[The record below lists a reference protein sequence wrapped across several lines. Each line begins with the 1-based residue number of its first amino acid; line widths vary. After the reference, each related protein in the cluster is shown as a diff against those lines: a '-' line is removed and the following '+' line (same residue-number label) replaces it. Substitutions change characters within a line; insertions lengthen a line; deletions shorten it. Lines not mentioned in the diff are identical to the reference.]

1 MDKPMLTPEL
11 IPKKEPM
18 IRVGLI
24 LPEDNIKSIQFSFSD
39 FQCFEIVPED
49 RHLPSFKNTASLNV
63 NIVEGKLV
71 IPEIDFCDA
80 SLKIIPSTS
89 TEYPFITVDGIP
101 AGRGF
106 HWEKKISA
114 SYWGIL
120 ELTIFDGQMMAV
132 NELPLE
138 QYLKCVSTSEMS
150 AKCPPEF
157 LKAQTIVA
165 RSWLLANIEQ
175 KHRNLGVD
183 ICNDDCCQRYQGM
196 AHCTDASIKSA
207 DVTSGQVIMFDEK
220 ICDARYSKSCGGITE
235 NFDNVWEGKS
245 IPYLVSVVD
254 NDAKGT
260 AFCSPEIV
268 LEGSLKNYIGNV
280 DEKGQYFRWEFEA
293 TQGELIQS
301 LKNKQNVTATEIV
314 QLIPEIIGYSGRIIV
329 LRIEYKDFQ
338 NNLQSIEIHSEYEIR
353 DIISP
358 SFLFSSAFTIQKNE
372 KGNFI
377 LHGKGWGHG
386 VGLCQIGALGMA
398 ISGKSS
404 EEILDHYYSVSKLQR
419 IYSS

>member
-1 MDKPMLTPEL
+1 MLTPGL
-11 IPKKEPM
+11 IPNKEPM
-18 IRVGLI
+18 IRVGII
-24 LPEDNIKSIQFSFSD
+24 LPEDDIISLHISFSD
-39 FQCFEIVPED
+39 AQCYEIETSD
-49 RHLPSFKNTASLNV
+49 HLYPTCKNTDQLSFNLVDGN
-63 NIVEGKLV
+63 LV
-71 IPEIDFCDA
+71 IPELKIEDTII
-80 SLKIIPSTS
+80 KIIPFIPDENPST
-89 TEYPFITVDGIP
+89 TLDGIT

-106 HWEKKISA
+106 HWEKKIIA
-114 SYWGIL
+114 SYWGTL
-120 ELTIFDGQMMAV
+120 EFTVIDGKLMAV

-138 QYLKCVSTSEMS
+138 QYLKCVATSEMS
-150 AKCPPEF
+150 AQCPSEF

-175 KHRNLGVD
+175 KHCHLGFD

-196 AHCTDASIKSA
+196 AHCTDVSIKNA
-207 DVTSGQVIMFDEK
+207 DITFGQVIMFDEK

-235 NFDNVWEGKS
+235 NFDNVWMGES
-245 IPYLVSVVD
+245 IPYLVSIVD

-268 LEGSLKNYIGNV
+268 LEESLQNYIGNV

-293 TQGELIQS
+293 TQYELIQS
-301 LKNKQNVTATEIV
+301 LKNKQNVAAAEIV
-314 QLIPEIIGYSGRIIV
+314 QLIPETIGYSDRIID

-338 NNLQSIEIHSEYEIR
+338 NNLESIGIHSEYEIR

-404 EEILDHYYSVSKLQR
+404 EEILDHYYSISKLKR

>member
-1 MDKPMLTPEL
+1 MLTPGL
-11 IPKKEPM
+11 IPNKEPM
-18 IRVGLI
+18 IRVGII
-24 LPEDNIKSIQFSFSD
+24 LPEDDIISLHISFSD
-39 FQCFEIVPED
+39 AQCYEIETSD
-49 RHLPSFKNTASLNV
+49 HLYPTCKNTDQLSFNLVDGN
-63 NIVEGKLV
+63 LV
-71 IPEIDFCDA
+71 IPELKIEDTII
-80 SLKIIPSTS
+80 KIIPFIPDENPST
-89 TEYPFITVDGIP
+89 TLDGIT

-106 HWEKKISA
+106 HWEKKIIA
-114 SYWGIL
+114 SYWGTL
-120 ELTIFDGQMMAV
+120 EFTVIDGKLMAV

-138 QYLKCVSTSEMS
+138 QYLKCVATSEMS
-150 AKCPPEF
+150 AQCPSEF

-165 RSWLLANIEQ
+165 RSWFLANIEQ
-175 KHRNLGVD
+175 KHRHLGFD

-196 AHCTDASIKSA
+196 ANCSEASIQSA
-207 DVTSGQVIMFDEK
+207 DDTFGQVIVHDDK

-235 NFDNVWEGKS
+235 NFENVWAGDS
-245 IPYLVSVVD
+245 IPYLVSIKDVNNSGV
-254 NDAKGT
+254 

-268 LEGSLKNYIGNV
+268 PEESLKKYMGNV
-280 DEKGQYFRWEFEA
+280 DEKGQYYRWRYEA

-301 LKNKQNVTATEIV
+301 LKDKRNIESAKIV
-314 QLIPEIIGYSGRIIV
+314 HLIPERIGDSGRIIN

-338 NNLQSIEIHSEYEIR
+338 NNLESIGIHSEYEIR

-404 EEILDHYYSVSKLQR
+404 EEILDHYYSISKLKR

>member
-1 MDKPMLTPEL
+1 MLTTGL
-11 IPKKEPM
+11 IPNKEPL

-24 LPEDNIKSIQFSFSD
+24 FPEDNITSLQISFSD
-39 FQCFEIVPED
+39 SQCFEIETGD
-49 RHLPSFKNTASLNV
+49 RLHPSCKNNDQINLNLV
-63 NIVEGKLV
+63 DGKLI
-71 IPEIDFCDA
+71 IPELEIEDSAF
-80 SLKIIPSTS
+80 KIIPSIFHKN
-89 TEYPFITVDGIP
+89 PFITLDGIT

-114 SYWGIL
+114 SYWGTL
-120 ELTIFDGQMMAV
+120 EFTVIDGKFMAV

-138 QYLKCVSTSEMS
+138 QYLKCVATSEMS
-150 AKCPPEF
+150 AQCPSEF

-165 RSWLLANIEQ
+165 RSWFLANIEQ
-175 KHRNLGVD
+175 KHRHLGFD

-196 AHCTDASIKSA
+196 ANCSEASIQSA
-207 DVTSGQVIMFDEK
+207 DDTFGQVIVHDDK

-235 NFDNVWEGKS
+235 NFENVWAGDS
-245 IPYLVSVVD
+245 IPYLVSIKDVNNSGV
-254 NDAKGT
+254 

-268 LEGSLKNYIGNV
+268 PEESLKKYMGNV
-280 DEKGQYFRWEFEA
+280 DEKGQYYRWRYEA

-301 LKNKQNVTATEIV
+301 LKDKRNIESAKIV
-314 QLIPEIIGYSGRIIV
+314 QLIPERIGDSGRIIN
-329 LRIEYKDFQ
+329 LRIEYKDSQ
-338 NNLQSIEIHSEYEIR
+338 DILQSIVIQSEYEIR
-353 DIISP
+353 NIMSP
-358 SFLFSSAFTIQKNE
+358 SFLFSSAFTIEKND

-398 ISGKSS
+398 FSKCAVD
-404 EEILDHYYSVSKLQR
+404 EILNHYYPLTKLKT

>member
-1 MDKPMLTPEL
+1 MLTPGL
-11 IPKKEPM
+11 IPNKEPM
-18 IRVGLI
+18 IRVGII
-24 LPEDNIKSIQFSFSD
+24 LPEDDIISLHISFSD
-39 FQCFEIVPED
+39 AQCYEIETSD
-49 RHLPSFKNTASLNV
+49 HLYPTCKNTDQLSFNLVDGN
-63 NIVEGKLV
+63 LV
-71 IPEIDFCDA
+71 IPELKIEDTII
-80 SLKIIPSTS
+80 KIIPFIPDENPST
-89 TEYPFITVDGIP
+89 TLDGIT

-106 HWEKKISA
+106 HWEKKIIA
-114 SYWGIL
+114 SYWGTL
-120 ELTIFDGQMMAV
+120 EFTVIDGKLMAV

-138 QYLKCVSTSEMS
+138 QYLKCVATSEMS
-150 AKCPPEF
+150 AQCPSEF

-175 KHRNLGVD
+175 KHRHLGFD

-196 AHCTDASIKSA
+196 AHCTDVSIKNA
-207 DVTSGQVIMFDEK
+207 DITFGQVIMFDEK

-235 NFDNVWEGKS
+235 NFDNVWMGES
-245 IPYLVSVVD
+245 IPYLVSIVD

-268 LEGSLKNYIGNV
+268 LEESLKNYIGNV

-293 TQGELIQS
+293 TQYELIQS
-301 LKNKQNVTATEIV
+301 LKNKQNVAAAEIV
-314 QLIPEIIGYSGRIIV
+314 QLIPETIGYSDRIID

-338 NNLQSIEIHSEYEIR
+338 NNLESIGIHSEYEIR

-404 EEILDHYYSVSKLQR
+404 EEILDHYYSISKLKR

>member
-1 MDKPMLTPEL
+1 
-11 IPKKEPM
+11 
-18 IRVGLI
+18 
-24 LPEDNIKSIQFSFSD
+24 
-39 FQCFEIVPED
+39 
-49 RHLPSFKNTASLNV
+49 
-63 NIVEGKLV
+63 
-71 IPEIDFCDA
+71 
-80 SLKIIPSTS
+80 
-89 TEYPFITVDGIP
+89 
-101 AGRGF
+101 
-106 HWEKKISA
+106 
-114 SYWGIL
+114 
-120 ELTIFDGQMMAV
+120 
-132 NELPLE
+132 
-138 QYLKCVSTSEMS
+138 
-150 AKCPPEF
+150 
-157 LKAQTIVA
+157 
-165 RSWLLANIEQ
+165 
-175 KHRNLGVD
+175 
-183 ICNDDCCQRYQGM
+183 
-196 AHCTDASIKSA
+196 
-207 DVTSGQVIMFDEK
+207 
-220 ICDARYSKSCGGITE
+220 
-235 NFDNVWEGKS
+235 
-245 IPYLVSVVD
+245 
-254 NDAKGT
+254 
-260 AFCSPEIV
+260 V

-404 EEILDHYYSVSKLQR
+404 EEILDHYYSVSKLKR